1 MRWMCSKTAPDS
13 SVVVYRGQFT
23 TKAYEERE
31 IEYSADGRC
40 QLYLDGV
47 RVSEGPE
54 RGAPQ
59 RWYFQRV
66 SLKLSPGS
74 HSLCAR
80 VMQFDK
86 KFAPR
91 AQLSV
96 RQGFFVRN
104 LDADWSLQDRK
115 QCLMTCHIPVG
126 AEFRW
131 CVSVRIIR

>member
-59 RWYFQRV
+59 RWYCAHAPCYPCASHGRLRHCWESTERTAHGRDRDQRY
-66 SLKLSPGS
+66 
-74 HSLCAR
+74 
-80 VMQFDK
+80 
-86 KFAPR
+86 
-91 AQLSV
+91 
-96 RQGFFVRN
+96 
-104 LDADWSLQDRK
+104 
-115 QCLMTCHIPVG
+115 
-126 AEFRW
+126 
-131 CVSVRIIR
+131 RIFG